1 MRNKK
6 GYPAAQPMHNPPHP
20 GAVLKDAIFEGLDL
34 TITEAATYLD
44 VDRITLSRVLNAQAG
59 ISVEM
64 ALRLSK
70 AFGTTPNVWINMQRS
85 YDLWQAKRNPKIDL
99 SRVRRFAMENSQL
112 PMA

>member
-1 MRNKK
+1 MRNKME
-6 GYPAAQPMHNPPHP
+6 YPTTKPMHNPPHP
-20 GAVLKDAIFEGLDL
+20 GAVLKDAIFEGLDI
-34 TITEAATYLD
+34 TVTEAATYLD

-99 SRVRRFAMENSQL
+99 SRVRRFKGGEAHV
-112 PMA
+112 PM

>member
-1 MRNKK
+1 MGNKK
-6 GYPAAQPMHNPPHP
+6 VYPATQPMYNPPHP

-34 TITEAATYLD
+34 TVTEAATYLD
-44 VDRITLSRVLNAQAG
+44 VDRITLSRVLNEQAG

-85 YDLWQAKRNPKIDL
+85 YDLWQAQRNPKIDL
-99 SRVRRFAMENSQL
+99 SRVRRFEGVKAYA
-112 PMA
+112 PM